1 MAGRPFYIK
10 FPTVGPLALASSAS
24 SFIALSSNEEV
35 HGIGES
41 MRNVCNST
49 LALLFTIALCV
60 WGFFINRKE
69 AWRTDGGTAIFGAGT
84 VFLSLCS
91 TALNM
96 VTIALEPPGWMPNL
110 VWAVVLWQSF
120 MGWWWWAGSAM
131 PPTFQ
136 GGKKKKRK
144 PVGADS
150 EVLSSPRLA
159 KWKSGISSAG
169 RALRRRR
176 SHGEGEDI
184 VRLSPQRSSSSPDS
198 RVTATA
204 AAAAPAPSPAPSPPS
219 QRFWLLDIITFR
231 GRIAAWW
238 ENLRHAHSHATRMQA
253 LERRH
258 RRFHVYG
265 NQSPDTHG
273 WNLGSYAI
281 REPELPR
288 VESIGT
294 GENIEMG
301 DYGSQKGHSVAGD
314 TVQHSIGPSTSRGRS
329 WLWWG
334 PLGRWRLQD
343 VSVYH

>member
-144 PVGADS
+144 HVGADS

-198 RVTATA
+198 RVTAT

-265 NQSPDTHG
+265 NQSPDAHG

>member
-1 MAGRPFYIK
+1 
-10 FPTVGPLALASSAS
+10 
-24 SFIALSSNEEV
+24 
-35 HGIGES
+35 

-265 NQSPDTHG
+265 NQSPDAHG

>member
-1 MAGRPFYIK
+1 
-10 FPTVGPLALASSAS
+10 
-24 SFIALSSNEEV
+24 
-35 HGIGES
+35 
-41 MRNVCNST
+41 MRNICNSA
-49 LALLFTIALCV
+49 LALLFTIALCI

-84 VFLSLCS
+84 LFLSLCS

-110 VWAVVLWQSF
+110 VWVVVLWQSF

-131 PPTFQ
+131 PPTSQ

-144 PVGADS
+144 SVGADG
-150 EVLSSPRLA
+150 EVQSPRLA
-159 KWKSGISSAG
+159 RWKSGISSAG
-169 RALRRRR
+169 KALRKRR
-176 SHGEGEDI
+176 SHGEGEDA
-184 VRLSPQRSSSSPDS
+184 VRVSPERSSSSPDS
-198 RVTATA
+198 RAT
-204 AAAAPAPSPAPSPPS
+204 AAAAPAPSPPS
-219 QRFWLLDIITFR
+219 RGFWLFDLITFR
-231 GRIAAWW
+231 GQIAAWW

-265 NQSPDTHG
+265 NQNSGAPG
-273 WNLGSYAI
+273 WNLGSYTV
-281 REPELPR
+281 REREFPR
-288 VESIGT
+288 VESMGT
-294 GENIEMG
+294 GDNIEMD
-301 DYGSQKGHSVAGD
+301 DYGSQQGNSTAGD
-314 TVQHSIGPSTSRGRS
+314 SAQHSGDAAQHAAAQSTSHGRS